1 MDSAR
6 DRVDFYT
13 AMFRQGREADAF
25 HGLIE
30 SDSDVVPELIALYDR
45 VAGNDLR
52 AFILGVVSEFHRPFD
67 LSFLK
72 QELLSTEPAIL
83 RRALDGL
90 SNSETPESVQM
101 MTEAVARI
109 DDPTKRQWVME
120 AIRDTTIAIKKR
132 AEHGEGGKAS
142 PATS

>member
-6 DRVDFYT
+6 NKVDFYT

-30 SDSDVVPELIALYDR
+30 ADSEIVPELIALYDR

-52 AFILGVVSEFHRPFD
+52 AFILGVVSEFHRPFT
-67 LSFLK
+67 LAFLK
-72 QELLSTEPAIL
+72 QELLSTEPEIWK
-83 RRALDGL
+83 RALDGL
-90 SNSETPESVQM
+90 SKLESPESVQM
-101 MTEAVARI
+101 MTESVARI
-109 DDPTKRQWVME
+109 QDPTKKQWVME
-120 AIRDTTIAIKKR
+120 AIRDTTMAIKKR

>member
-6 DRVDFYT
+6 DKVEFCT

-52 AFILGVVSEFHRPFD
+52 AFILAVVSEFHRP
-67 LSFLK
+67 LTLAFLK
-72 QELLSTEPAIL
+72 QELLSTEAEIWK
-83 RRALDGL
+83 RALDGL
-90 SNSETPESVQM
+90 SKVESPESVQM
-101 MTEAVARI
+101 MTESVPRI
-109 DDPTKRQWVME
+109 QDPTKKQWVME
-120 AIRDTTIAIKKR
+120 AIRDTTMAIKKR
-132 AEHGEGGKAS
+132 AKYGKGGKSS
-142 PATS
+142 PASS